1 MRRRVMMVLAIAA
14 LAGSLLAPDA
24 QARGG
29 GGHGGG
35 GAAGH
40 MGSFGG
46 AHSGARVGGFGG
58 ARVGGIGGRYMAGIP
73 RGAVRYATGTGY
85 GTGIGNGTG
94 IRGTGIR
101 FGTGILRGRFS
112 VLAASAFAQTATPNG
127 TTGASVPAPALGA
140 VQNPPVEGPSQ
151 TGSGPGFTLV
161 GRDGVST
168 KTVGMAP
175 ASSASAP
182 SNTQN
187 QAAPAFRSGNLVRL
201 RSGGPLMT
209 VKGIKG
215 DQVDCFWTDGNGQI
229 NADSFPVDVLQMG

>member
-40 MGSFGG
+40 MGGFSG
-46 AHSGARVGGFGG
+46 AHSGARVSGFGG

-127 TTGASVPAPALGA
+127 SSGASVPAPALGA

-187 QAAPAFRSGNLVRL
+187 QAAPALRSGNLVRL

-215 DQVDCFWTDGNGQI
+215 DQVDCFWTDANDQI
-229 NADSFPVDVLQMG
+229 HADSFPVDVLQRG